1 VINKAQVAQKNI
13 ERKYDMAQKKEKESS
28 PDITPHMDNPTPEFA
43 ERLKAINREH
53 ENAIKQLNADKAQYF
68 AKKDLEKWKKLTE
81 LKAQF
86 ADTLDRNNVSGWN
99 LKRLSNMQD
108 YDSYQHPKTPQLKA
122 NSDKEKWVV
131 DFINSGGKIETL
143 ITTAEKS
150 QVKTWN
156 NITGKTKRDKVKA
169 QAQKEAEKKRRAAE
183 KSKGKKIGVKAKS
196 STSNA
201 SRLGL

>member
-1 VINKAQVAQKNI
+1 
-13 ERKYDMAQKKEKESS
+13 MAQNKKEDSS
-28 PDITPHMDNPTPEFA
+28 PDITPYMDHPTPEFA
-43 ERLKAINREH
+43 ERLKEINREH
-53 ENAIKQLNADKAQYF
+53 QNALKRLNADKAQYF
-68 AKKDLEKWKKLTE
+68 ARQDLDKWKRLTE

-86 ADTLDRNNVSGWN
+86 ADALNSSMNVSGWN
-99 LKRLSNMQD
+99 LKKLSNMQD
-108 YDSYQHPKTPQLKA
+108 YYSYQHPKTPQLKT
-122 NSDKEKWVV
+122 NSDKAEWVV
-131 DFINSGGKIETL
+131 KWISSGGKLETL

-156 NITGKTKRDKVKA
+156 DITGKTKRDKVKA

-183 KSKGKKIGVKAKS
+183 KVEKAKQRKAGIKAKS

>member
-1 VINKAQVAQKNI
+1 
-13 ERKYDMAQKKEKESS
+13 MAQKKKKESS

-86 ADTLDRNNVSGWN
+86 AETLGRNNVPGWN
-99 LKRLSNMQD
+99 LKKLSTMAD
-108 YDSYQHPKTPQLKA
+108 YYSYQHPKTPQLKA

-131 DFINSGGKIETL
+131 DFINNGGKIETL
-143 ITTAEKS
+143 IEAAEKT
-150 QVKTWN
+150 QLATWN
-156 NITGKTKRDKVKA
+156 RLSGKTKRDKAKA
-169 QAQKEAEKKRRAAE
+169 KAQKEAEKKRKATEAAE
-183 KSKGKKIGVKAKS
+183 AAKKKRAGVKAKS